1 MFNSQIN
8 DFINYIS
15 VEKRFSKLTSISY
28 KTDLNQFSEFI
39 QKQFQLCSFID
50 VNSKHVR
57 FWIANLKESELS
69 NSSINRK
76 ISSIKSLYRFLKK
89 NNLDIINPAKGLIT
103 PKKNKRLPVFVDQ
116 SNFPEFK
123 FNFDIGFEE
132 IQEQFLLEFFYQ
144 TGIRRSELINLKIS
158 QIDFSQLFISV
169 TGKGNKMRNIPI
181 SVAFKNDISQFLKI
195 KEENK
200 YNSSFLF
207 SSQTGKQLSAS
218 KVYLIIKKQLELTS
232 TLHKKSPHVIRHSFA
247 THLLNNGADINVVKE
262 LLGHS
267 SLAATQV
274 YTHNTIEKLKKV
286 YHQAHPR
293 A

>member
-15 VEKRFSKLTSISY
+15 LEKRFSKLTTLSY
-28 KTDLNQFSEFI
+28 KTDLNQFVEFI
-39 QKQFQLCSFID
+39 QKQFQLHSFLD
-50 VNSKHVR
+50 VTSKHIR
-57 FWIANLKESELS
+57 FWIANLKESKLS

-76 ISSIKSLYRFLKK
+76 ISSLKSLYRFLKK
-89 NNLDIINPAKGLIT
+89 NNIELINPAKGLIT

-123 FNFDIGFEE
+123 FNLDLDFEA

-144 TGIRRSELINLKIS
+144 TGIRRSELINLKII
-158 QIDFSQLFISV
+158 QIDFSQLYISI

-181 SVAFKNDISQFLKI
+181 SLAFKNDINQFLKI

-200 YNSSFLF
+200 FNSEFLF
-207 SSQTGKQLSAS
+207 SSEKGKKLSES
-218 KVYLIIKKQLELTS
+218 KVYLIIKKQLELSS
-232 TLHKKSPHVIRHSFA
+232 TLNKKSPHVIRHSFA

>member
-1 MFNSQIN
+1 MFPSQIN

-15 VEKRFSKLTSISY
+15 VEKRFSPLTVASY
-28 KTDLNQFSEFI
+28 KTDLNQFTDYI
-39 QKQFQLCSFID
+39 QEQFKISSFIE
-50 VNSKHVR
+50 VSTKQVR
-57 FWIANLKESELS
+57 YWIASLKESNLN

-76 ISSIKSLYRFLKK
+76 ISSLKSLYHFLKK
-89 NNLDIINPAKGLIT
+89 SNNFVNPVKGIIT

-116 SNFPEFK
+116 SKFPD
-123 FNFDIGFEE
+123 FNFNLETSFEE
-132 IQEQFLLEFFYQ
+132 IQNRFLMEFFYQ
-144 TGIRRSELINLKIS
+144 TGIRRSELINLKTT
-158 QIDFSQLFISV
+158 QVDFSQLFISV

-181 SVAFKNDISQFLKI
+181 SNLFKNNIMLFLKL

-200 YNSSFLF
+200 IFSDFLF
-207 SSQTGKQLSAS
+207 SNKNGKQLSAF
-218 KVYLIIKKQLELTS
+218 KVYQVIKNQLELAS
-232 TLHKKSPHVIRHSFA
+232 TLNKKSPHVIRHTFA